1 MVELPFAATFPSMRN
16 PKISR
21 RSVFIVDDH
30 PLVRE
35 GLRGVIEQQP
45 DLAVCGEAADAAQ
58 ALTGVASASPDLI
71 LIDLSLAHSS
81 GLELLKDLVIRHP
94 EIPVLVLSMHDEM
107 VYADRVL
114 RAGARG
120 YLMKT
125 EGSESLLTAIRRV
138 LLGKVFVSENV
149 MTEIAARLGRPKA
162 GLQPIAR
169 LSDRELQVFEL
180 IGKGMSSSDIA
191 ERMHVSIKTVQVY
204 VARAKEKFNVPT
216 LKELLREAFRWE
228 DATNDQSVMREKK
241 KSR

>member
-1 MVELPFAATFPSMRN
+1 MAVPRFAATFLSMPD
-16 PKISR
+16 PKSST

-30 PLVRE
+30 PLVRD
-35 GLRGVIEQQP
+35 GLRGVIEQQA
-45 DLAVCGEAADAAQ
+45 DLTVCGEAADAAQ

-81 GLELLKDLVIRHP
+81 GLDLLKDLAIQHSA
-94 EIPVLVLSMHDEM
+94 IPVLVLSMHDEM
-107 VYADRVL
+107 VYADRAL

-125 EGSESLLTAIRRV
+125 EGSENLLTAIRRV
-138 LLGKVFVSENV
+138 LLGKIFVSENV
-149 MTEIAARLGRPKA
+149 ITKIASRLGSSKA
-162 GLQPIAR
+162 DLQPIAR

-204 VARAKEKFNVPT
+204 VTRAKEKFNVPT

-228 DATNDQSVMREKK
+228 DATNDQLLMRQKK

>member
-1 MVELPFAATFPSMRN
+1 MTQITQALRSGP
-16 PKISR
+16 R
-21 RSVFIVDDH
+21 R
-30 PLVRE
+30 
-35 GLRGVIEQQP
+35 
-45 DLAVCGEAADAAQ
+45 ADAAGCKS
-58 ALTGVASASPDLI
+58 LDSSVENPTGEA
-71 LIDLSLAHSS
+71 
-81 GLELLKDLVIRHP
+81 K
-94 EIPVLVLSMHDEM
+94 
-107 VYADRVL
+107 
-114 RAGARG
+114 
-120 YLMKT
+120 
-125 EGSESLLTAIRRV
+125 AIRRV

-162 GLQPIAR
+162 DLQPIAR

-228 DATNDQSVMREKK
+228 DATNDRSGEREQN